1 MGYLNTLVARHD
13 LPPSNGL
20 TPMMVNLLIAL
31 LVIIFLGLLSIGAL
45 LWLRRLRRAR
55 EGNPPAYDEE
65 KLSSEHSKNYRQLS
79 VETGSAGPSRFGH
92 VQSEKQYL
100 ADRPSSPPVS
110 PDSVPQIRITFPE
123 EQDEAGRTKSG
134 RVVVVRV
141 GDTGVG
147 LEPLDEQLP
156 PYQSS
161 HAGARFQSLD
171 LDRPAV
177 RR

>member
-1 MGYLNTLVARHD
+1 MGSIHALVARHD
-13 LPPSNGL
+13 MVTSPTL

-45 LWLRRLRRAR
+45 LYMRRLRRAR
-55 EGNPPAYDEE
+55 EARIALHDEE
-65 KLSSEHSKNYRQLS
+65 KLSDGGSNHRKLTI
-79 VETGSAGPSRFGH
+79 ETGSARQSRFGH
-92 VQSEKQYL
+92 VHNEKQYL
-100 ADRPSSPPVS
+100 VDNSSSPPAS

-147 LEPLDEQLP
+147 LEPVDEQLP

-161 HAGARFQSLD
+161 HAARFQSLD
-171 LDRPAV
+171 LDRPAPK
-177 RR
+177 R